1 MHIGKYTTIENFR
14 IKCEN
19 SAGKIE
25 IILSNVPTCIGI
37 LCDRRV
43 IEDDVYEENL
53 GNQFDKNLTGKCI
66 PFPYTM
72 NS

>member
-25 IILSNVPTCIGI
+25 IILSNVPTCIGNS
-37 LCDRRV
+37 CDGRV
-43 IEDDVYEENL
+43 IEDDVYEKRFENL
-53 GNQFDKNLTGKCI
+53 IGKCI
-66 PFPYTM
+66 PFLYAV